1 MKTSAKLAVAAVL
14 FVTLTFWA
22 QSRPEPSSKNT
33 IGCAPNRTELQDEL
47 TETSKYVE
55 GLQSRIV
62 MLRNS
67 AGTVQNPQLRNGLQL
82 DADMWQAEVDHLK
95 QHLTRMQALVDR
107 CEADQRMKDD
117 GRSTK

>member
-1 MKTSAKLAVAAVL
+1 MKTSAKLAVGALL
-14 FVTLTFWA
+14 FATLTFWA
-22 QSRPEPSSKNT
+22 QTREEPSPRAT
-33 IGCAPNRTELQDEL
+33 IGCAPNRSELQDEL
-47 TETSKYVE
+47 SETSKYVD

-95 QHLTRMQALVDR
+95 QHMNRMQTLVDR
-107 CEADQRMKDD
+107 CDADEKINP
-117 GRSTK
+117 K

>member
-1 MKTSAKLAVAAVL
+1 MKASATIVLVASL
-14 FVTLTFWA
+14 FAALTFWA
-22 QSRPEPSSKNT
+22 QSRPETVAKNT
-33 IGCAPNRTELQDEL
+33 IGCAPNRIELQDEL
-47 TETSKYVE
+47 NETSKYVD

-95 QHLTRMQALVDR
+95 QHIGRMQTLVDR
-107 CEADQRMKDD
+107 CAADEKIN
-117 GRSTK
+117 SK